1 MRSVAYTCKGNL
13 KMVVNH
19 RCFYHRQP
27 SFHRG
32 HTDRKNK
39 FIRLTIDDFLTPYK
53 QMAHLCQLQWSGYVF
68 SGRLSYASRHDEKE
82 LARMKEK
89 SIRHAQL
96 FYSSLRFFRL

>member
-1 MRSVAYTCKGNL
+1 MWCTPAKAISRWWLIIDVFITGSPPFI
-13 KMVVNH
+13 VVILIE
-19 RCFYHRQP
+19 
-27 SFHRG
+27 
-32 HTDRKNK
+32 KNK

-53 QMAHLCQLQWSGYVF
+53 QMAQLCQLEWSGYIF
-68 SGRLSYASRHDEKE
+68 SGGLSYASRHDEKE